1 MSVHLKCKVLTG
13 YINFSPNVCVGLRG
27 KVIYLLTALIAVQP
41 RKSHYIN
48 SGRQL
53 LEERAPYIYMRL

>member
-13 YINFSPNVCVGLRG
+13 YINFSPNVCV
-27 KVIYLLTALIAVQP
+27 YLLTALIAVQP
-41 RKSHYIN
+41 GKSHYIN